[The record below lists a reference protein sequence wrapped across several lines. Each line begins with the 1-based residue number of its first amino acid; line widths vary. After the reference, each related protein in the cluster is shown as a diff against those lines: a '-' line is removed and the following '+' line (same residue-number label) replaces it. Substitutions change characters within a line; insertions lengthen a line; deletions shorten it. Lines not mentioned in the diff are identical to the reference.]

1 MEAVHRTHFDAIHV
15 FALDAVFRDD
25 EGHPLSPDNE
35 QRIDERADRCGIRS
49 GAYFA
54 KRISQCNANPT

>member
-1 MEAVHRTHFDAIHV
+1 MEAVHRTHFDAVHV

-25 EGHPLSPDNE
+25 EGHQLSPDDE
-35 QRIDERADRCGIRS
+35 QVIDTVRTDAPIRG

-54 KRISQCNANPT
+54 KRISQCNADTT